1 MEARVQQAWGFVQR
15 CQTTAPEDLL
25 TVLRRAGFFPEDDQA
40 ESSENRSTKR
50 SGKQGLKW
58 QTDHRKFAEKQEL
71 TQQDLQPFS
80 ALREVS
86 HLTAREADL
95 LVLKAAALCKK
106 KGTSSLQGLYCM
118 AIGESVRR
126 AKLSQSHPCLLPTKK
141 YIYLLHGKV
150 IKGNDTASK
159 WFALQGLGLKEL
171 QLCGLAEVITREA
184 QKKDLQLTAKQ
195 AQDLA
200 GNAFTTTLLSAVM
213 LGVALA
219 DH

>member
-1 MEARVQQAWGFVQR
+1 
-15 CQTTAPEDLL
+15 
-25 TVLRRAGFFPEDDQA
+25 
-40 ESSENRSTKR
+40 
-50 SGKQGLKW
+50 
-58 QTDHRKFAEKQEL
+58 
-71 TQQDLQPFS
+71 
-80 ALREVS
+80 
-86 HLTAREADL
+86 
-95 LVLKAAALCKK
+95 
-106 KGTSSLQGLYCM
+106 M